1 MQDIFDAVDSV
12 LQSDEKLARQVKLDM
27 CHRHSGMRLK
37 EIGQRFGIGESGVTQ
52 ASRRI
57 SMMAEKDKRLR
68 EIVKT
73 IESKI
78 SLSNV

>member
-1 MQDIFDAVDSV
+1 MEPIEKVVDSV
-12 LQSDEKLARQVKLDM
+12 LQSDEKLARQVKLHM
-27 CHRHSGMRLK
+27 CHRHSGMKLK

-57 SMMAEKDKRLR
+57 SMKAEKDKRLR
-68 EIVKT
+68 EIVKM
-73 IESKI
+73 IETNI